1 MVRPADYL
9 FSTLITRLLMAA
21 FASLLTSE
29 IAIPQVTAQEAVQE
43 AAQEAVKETAQEAAQ
58 EAAQESV
65 PEPAKKPVQEVGRT
79 GSEFYLPATTRAWVS
94 VSSITELEVALY
106 ETKMGRLSQDPDL
119 APVVE
124 SFSNQITDWLDNRN
138 LKFAMN
144 MEKVSKLNSGEVCF
158 AAILNLSEG
167 QSEAASHAIVIMVD
181 VAGHEADYKQLMSD
195 IETDLQSR
203 GAKSSEIEFLNQK
216 VIRWEFEKPRGLA
229 VRENVFFTRVA
240 DRLIACDD
248 VNILGEVMTAMLS
261 PEPLDS
267 VLGKN
272 EAFVKVRQRCLQNE
286 TDWKPQI
293 RWFIE
298 PFGYVE
304 LTDLLAKRNRSSRL
318 DPNAREPKEIAAI
331 LQRQGFGATKAV
343 GGDFM
348 FAHKNM
354 EMLHRFFIY
363 APGNPEG
370 PRFEK
375 AAQLLDFPNPNPEI
389 EWESWVPDHAATAA
403 TFHWNFATGIDS
415 VGLLVDEFTQPGNWE
430 TMVDGWK
437 KGRQSIKFDI
447 RGIAQRLDGKI
458 TFISDFEEPIEE
470 GSERIVVGL
479 KIAAGSDNEE
489 WIANDLDGFFKPQ
502 KSKWKALPFK
512 DGRTIWK
519 SEQIEE
525 SVDDLGLDDL
535 LSGEEKQAPAETEP
549 PLFPDQFVT
558 VAAGNIF
565 FSNNVDFLKKV
576 ASGEASSLTDASDFK
591 IISDKLNE
599 LSPAPDSI
607 RQFGRVDRSIKFIYE
622 LLRKNK
628 VPRDNSLLARM
639 LKEMQEGGVTRK
651 VDGSKLPQDF
661 ENVIAPHLGISGWS
675 LETEADG
682 WFFVGVI
689 LPKPEPNNSSPAP
702 VESDQ

>member
-1 MVRPADYL
+1 MVRPADFL
-9 FSTLITRLLMAA
+9 FGKLSTSLVLAATIVLM
-21 FASLLTSE
+21 TCGV
-29 IAIPQVTAQEAVQE
+29 AIAQE
-43 AAQEAVKETAQEAAQ
+43 
-58 EAAQESV
+58 
-65 PEPAKKPVQEVGRT
+65 PARMS
-79 GSEFYLPATTRAWVS
+79 SEFYLPSTTRAWVS
-94 VSSITELEVALY
+94 VSSITDLEAALY
-106 ETKMGRLSQDPDL
+106 GTKMGQLAQDPDL

-124 SFSNQITDWLDNRN
+124 SFSSQVTDWLDNRN

-144 MEKVSKLNSGEVCF
+144 MEKVSKLNTGEICF
-158 AAILNLSEG
+158 AAILNREEG
-167 QSEAASHAIVIMVD
+167 QSEAANHAIVIMVD
-181 VAGHEADYKQLMSD
+181 VAGHEADYKQLMAD
-195 IETDLQSR
+195 IETDLTSR
-203 GAKSSEIEFLNQK
+203 AAKPSEIDVLEQK
-216 VIRWEFEKPRGLA
+216 VTRWEFEKPRGIA
-229 VRENVFFTRVA
+229 VRESVYFTRVA

-248 VNILGEVMTAMLS
+248 LDILSEVMASILS
-261 PEPLDS
+261 PEPLDN
-267 VLGKN
+267 VLGKH
-272 EAFVKVRQRCLQNE
+272 EPFSKVRARCLQAE
-286 TDWKPQI
+286 DDWKPQI

-304 LTDLLAKRNRSSRL
+304 LSDLIAKRNRSSRL

-363 APGNPEG
+363 APGNSEG

-375 AAQLLDFPNPNPEI
+375 AAQLLDFPNPNPDVK
-389 EWESWVPDHAATAA
+389 WEPWVPDHAATAA

-447 RGIAQRLDGKI
+447 KGIAQRLDGKI
-458 TFISDFEEPIEE
+458 TFVSDFEEPIEE
-470 GSERIVVGL
+470 GSERMVVGL
-479 KIAAGSDNEE
+479 KIAEGSDNEQ
-489 WIANDLDGFFKPQ
+489 WIADDLDGFFKPQ
-502 KSKWKALPFK
+502 KSKWKALPFQ

-519 SEQIEE
+519 AERIEE
-525 SVDDLGLDDL
+525 SEDEIDLDDL
-535 LSGEEKQAPAETEP
+535 LSGEETEEAPAATEP
-549 PLFPDQFVT
+549 PLFPDQFVV
-558 VAAGNIF
+558 VANGNIF
-565 FSNNVDFLKKV
+565 FSNNVEFLKKV
-576 ASGEASSLTDASDFK
+576 ANRESGPLTDASDFK
-591 IISDKLNE
+591 LISEKLDQ

-675 LETEADG
+675 LETESDG

-689 LPKPEPNNSSPAP
+689 LPKPDPAISSPVPA
-702 VESDQ
+702 ESDQ

>member
-1 MVRPADYL
+1 MVGLLCSAVVPAQDV
-9 FSTLITRLLMAA
+9 
-21 FASLLTSE
+21 
-29 IAIPQVTAQEAVQE
+29 PAQDVSAQDVPAVP
-43 AAQEAVKETAQEAAQ
+43 V
-58 EAAQESV
+58 
-65 PEPAKKPVQEVGRT
+65 PVQELPAHETTRKT
-79 GSEFYLPATTRAWVS
+79 SEYFLPATTRAWVS
-94 VSSITELEVALY
+94 VSSITDLETALY
-106 ETKMGRLSQDPDL
+106 ETKMGRLAQDPDL

-124 SFSNQITDWLDNRN
+124 SFSSQITDWLDNRN

-144 MEKVSKLNSGEVCF
+144 MDKFSKVNSGEICF
-158 AAILNLSEG
+158 AAILNQEEG
-167 QSEAASHAIVIMVD
+167 QSEAGSHAIVIMLD

-195 IETDLQSR
+195 IETDLGSR
-203 GAKSSEIEFLNQK
+203 GAKSSEIELLEQK
-216 VIRWEFEKPRGLA
+216 VVRWEFEKPRGIA
-229 VRENVFFTRVA
+229 VRENVFFTRVD

-248 VNILGEVMTAMLS
+248 LDILGEVMAGIVS

-267 VLGKN
+267 VLGKH
-272 EAFVKVRQRCLQNE
+272 EPFVKVRQRCIQSE
-286 TDWKPQI
+286 ADWKPQI

-331 LQRQGFGATKAV
+331 LQRQGFGVTKAV

-348 FAHKNM
+348 FAHQGM

-363 APGNPEG
+363 APGNTEG

-375 AAQLLDFPNPNPEI
+375 AAQLLDFPNPHPDVK
-389 EWESWVPDHAATAA
+389 WEPWVPDHAATTA
-403 TFHWNFATGIDS
+403 TIHWNFATGIDS

-430 TMVDGWK
+430 TMVEGWK
-437 KGRQSIKFDI
+437 KGRQGIKFDI
-447 RGIAQRLDGKI
+447 KGISQRLDGKI

-470 GSERIVVGL
+470 GSERMVVGL
-479 KIAAGSDNEE
+479 KIAEGSENEQ
-489 WIANDLDGFFKPQ
+489 WIADDLDGFFKPQ
-502 KSKWKALPFK
+502 KSNWKALPFK

-519 SEQIEE
+519 SERIEE
-525 SVDDLGLDDL
+525 VDDELDLDDL
-535 LSGEEKQAPAETEP
+535 LSGEEKKESAETEA
-549 PLFPDQFVT
+549 PLFPDQFVV

-565 FSNNVDFLKKV
+565 FSNNVDFLKKI
-576 ASGEASSLTDASDFK
+576 AGGESNSLTQARDFN
-591 IISDKLNE
+591 IISEKLDQ

-628 VPRDNSLLARM
+628 VPRDNSVLARM

-675 LETEADG
+675 LETESDG

-689 LPKPEPNNSSPAP
+689 LPKPDP
-702 VESDQ
+702 VVSNPVPTESDQ

>member
-1 MVRPADYL
+1 MVRPADFL
-9 FSTLITRLLMAA
+9 FSILSTRLVLAA
-21 FASLLTSE
+21 IVGLLTCGV
-29 IAIPQVTAQEAVQE
+29 ATAQEP
-43 AAQEAVKETAQEAAQ
+43 T
-58 EAAQESV
+58 
-65 PEPAKKPVQEVGRT
+65 RT
-79 GSEFYLPATTRAWVS
+79 TSEFFLPATTRAWVS
-94 VSSITELEVALY
+94 VSSITDLETALY
-106 ETKMGRLSQDPDL
+106 ETKMAQLSQDPDL

-144 MEKVSKLNSGEVCF
+144 MEKVSKLNSGEICF
-158 AAILNLSEG
+158 AAILNQEEG
-167 QSEAASHAIVIMVD
+167 QTEAASHAIVIMVD
-181 VAGHEADYKQLMSD
+181 VAGHDADYKQLMAD
-195 IETDLQSR
+195 IETDLTSR
-203 GAKSSEIEFLNQK
+203 AAKSSELEVLEQK
-216 VIRWEFEKPRGLA
+216 VTRWEFEKPRGLA
-229 VRENVFFTRVA
+229 IRENVFFTRVD

-248 VNILGEVMTAMLS
+248 LNIMSEVMAAILR
-261 PEPLDS
+261 PEPLDN
-267 VLGKN
+267 VLGKH
-272 EAFVKVRQRCLQNE
+272 EPFTKVRSRCLQAE

-293 RWFIE
+293 RWFVE

-304 LTDLLAKRNRSSRL
+304 LTDILAKKNRASRL

-331 LQRQGFGATKAV
+331 LKRQGFGATKSV

-363 APGNPEG
+363 APGNSEG

-375 AAQLLDFPNPNPEI
+375 AAQLLDFTNPNPEVN
-389 EWESWVPDHAATAA
+389 WESWVPDHAATAA

-447 RGIAQRLDGKI
+447 KGIANRLDGKI
-458 TFISDFEEPIEE
+458 TFVSDFEEPIEE
-470 GSERIVVGL
+470 GSERMVVGL
-479 KIAAGSDNEE
+479 KIAEGSENEA
-489 WIANDLDGFFKPQ
+489 WIANDLEGFFKPQ
-502 KSKWKALPFK
+502 KSKWKALPFQ

-519 SEQIEE
+519 SEQVVE
-525 SVDDLGLDDL
+525 SDELDLDEL
-535 LSGEEKQAPAETEP
+535 LSGDEQETPAETEP
-549 PLFPDQFVT
+549 PLFPDQFVV
-558 VAAGNIF
+558 VASGNIF
-565 FSNNVDFLKKV
+565 FSNNVEFLKKI
-576 ASGEASSLTDASDFK
+576 ANGEANSLTEASDFK
-591 IISDKLNE
+591 RIGEKLDQ
-599 LSPAPDSI
+599 LSPASDSI

-675 LETEADG
+675 IETEADG

-689 LPKPEPNNSSPAP
+689 LPKPDPAVSNP
-702 VESDQ
+702 VPAESDQ